1 METIT
6 IECRDDGSYR
16 VSSTEDKQGEPGDAT
31 LDKTV
36 QSVDEVLQLIQAE
49 LADDA
54 DDGDAAKQWADEA
67 AKRGPDGQPLPP
79 GAGAQAGGAGPAMYM

>member
-16 VSSTEDKQGEPGDAT
+16 VTSTENKAGERGDAP

-49 LADDA
+49 LADD
-54 DDGDAAKQWADEA
+54 GDAAGQWADEA

-79 GAGAQAGGAGPAMYM
+79 GAGGAGPAMSM